1 MINKKQIEWL
11 VIIIILAAPFGYLYT
26 IYNNLPQTIPTH
38 FNLQGKPD
46 GYGDKSTLI
55 FTTIMMTVVGIGVYF
70 LVKYAHKIDPKKAAG
85 QSPELLKKIALSVL
99 LFLSLIQLIIIHSSA
114 AEHLDGT
121 KFIFPLIGIFLAV
134 LGNFMHSI
142 KPNYFIGFRIPW
154 TLENEDN
161 WRQTHYLVSKVWV
174 VGGILIAV
182 FSLLTSPLIG
192 VILSGIILVFM
203 IATPI
208 VYSYQ
213 LYKNQNNTNQ

>member
-1 MINKKQIEWL
+1 MKNNSIEWL
-11 VIIIILAAPFGYLYT
+11 VILIILAAPFGYLYT
-26 IYNNLPQTIPTH
+26 IYNNLPQTIPIH
-38 FNLQGKPD
+38 FNLQGKAD
-46 GYGDKSTLI
+46 GFGDKSTLI
-55 FTTIMMTVVGIGVYF
+55 FTTIMMTVIGVAVYF
-70 LVKYAHKIDPKKAAG
+70 LVKFAHKIDPKKAAG

-99 LFLSLIQLIIIHSSA
+99 IFLSLIQLIIIHSSVA
-114 AEHLDGT
+114 NHLDGT
-121 KFIFPLIGIFLAV
+121 KYIVPAVGIFLAV

-174 VGGILIAV
+174 IGGILIAV

-213 LYKNQNNTNQ
+213 LYKNQNNINQ

>member
-1 MINKKQIEWL
+1 MKNNSIEWL
-11 VIIIILAAPFGYLYT
+11 VILIILAAPFGYLYT
-26 IYNNLPQTIPTH
+26 IYNNLPQTIPIH
-38 FNLQGKPD
+38 FNLQGKAD
-46 GYGDKSTLI
+46 GFGDKSTLI
-55 FTTIMMTVVGIGVYF
+55 FTTIMMTVIGVAVYF
-70 LVKYAHKIDPKKAAG
+70 LVKFAHKIDPKKAAG

-99 LFLSLIQLIIIHSSA
+99 IFLSLIQLIIIHSSVA
-114 AEHLDGT
+114 NHLDGT
-121 KFIFPLIGIFLAV
+121 KYIFPAVGIFLAV

-174 VGGILIAV
+174 IGGILIAV

-213 LYKNQNNTNQ
+213 LYKNQNNINQ